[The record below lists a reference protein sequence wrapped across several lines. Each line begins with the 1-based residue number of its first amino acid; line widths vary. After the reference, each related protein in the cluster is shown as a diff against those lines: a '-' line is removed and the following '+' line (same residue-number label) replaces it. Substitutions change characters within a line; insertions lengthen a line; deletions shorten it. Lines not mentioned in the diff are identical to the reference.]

1 MGCSMARHRY
11 YKIDWGKMDIK
22 NCFEYVCPEKW
33 NNLQKTDN
41 KDVRFCG
48 SCNKQVFKAT
58 NKKSIDKLANQ
69 NKCVAYFDGEESS
82 PSIMGQIVYPIFS
95 NDQKFN

>member
-1 MGCSMARHRY
+1 
-11 YKIDWGKMDIK
+11 MDIK

-33 NNLQKTDN
+33 NNFQKTDN

-58 NKKSIDKLANQ
+58 NKKSIDKLAKQ
-69 NKCVAYFDGEESS
+69 NKCVAYFNGEKSS
-82 PSIMGQIVYPIFS
+82 PSMMGQTVYPIFL
-95 NDQKFN
+95 NDHKLD